1 MSGNKNNK
9 MREIRIAK
17 VTVNMGVGEAGEKLA
32 KAESVL
38 EMLTNQKPVR
48 TIAKKT
54 IQPFGIRK
62 KQPIGVK
69 VTMCG
74 NNKYEFLKKAF
85 DAVDYKI
92 KASSFD
98 LNGNFSFGIKEHIDF
113 PKVKYDPNIGIFGM
127 DVCVELERPGYRV
140 KRRKIKN
147 TKIGKKHKITKEEAM
162 EYIKSKFGVEI
173 VEEGETE

>member
-1 MSGNKNNK
+1 

-17 VTVNMGVGEAGEKLA
+17 VTVNVGVGESGEKLA
-32 KAESVL
+32 KAESIV
-38 EMLTNQKPVR
+38 EMLTGQKPVR

-74 NNKYEFLKKAF
+74 KNKYEFLKKAF
-85 DAVDYKI
+85 DAVEYRI
-92 KASSFD
+92 KAKSFD
-98 LNGNFSFGIKEHIDF
+98 AHGNFSFGIKEHIDF
-113 PKVKYDPNIGIFGM
+113 PGVKYDPNIGIFGM

-147 TKIGKKHKITKEEAM
+147 TKIGKKHRITREEAM

-173 VEEGETE
+173 VEEGEAE